1 MYRYDKRLVD
11 RLTNWET
18 VYIEDE
24 DKPEGN
30 LYLEAAE
37 RIVELSNELE
47 ALREALRVDEQ
58 SSCKNWNKIDE

>member
-11 RLTNWET
+11 RLTNWKE
-18 VYIEDE
+18 VFPEDE

-37 RIVELSNELE
+37 RIVELSYELE
-47 ALREALRVDEQ
+47 ELREMF
-58 SSCKNWNKIDE
+58 

>member
-1 MYRYDKRLVD
+1 MYRCDKRLAD

-18 VYIEDE
+18 VFPEDE

-47 ALREALRVDEQ
+47 ALRVDEQ

>member
-11 RLTNWET
+11 RLTSWEA
-18 VYIEDE
+18 VFPEDE

-37 RIVELSNELE
+37 RIVELSCELE
-47 ALREALRVDEQ
+47 ELRETCKELEQ
-58 SSCKNWNKIDE
+58 N